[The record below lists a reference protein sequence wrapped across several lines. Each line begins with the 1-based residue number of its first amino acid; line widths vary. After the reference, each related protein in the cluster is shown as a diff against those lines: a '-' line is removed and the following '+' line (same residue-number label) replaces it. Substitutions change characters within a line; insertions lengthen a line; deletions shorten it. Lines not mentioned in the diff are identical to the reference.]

1 MIMDTDLNIIGIIL
15 GNGFDIAYGYKSGYR
30 DFLASDFFKKLLLQ
44 GNNLAKYISIL
55 FL

>member
-30 DFLASDFFKKLLLQ
+30 DFLTSDFF
-44 GNNLAKYISIL
+44 
-55 FL
+55 